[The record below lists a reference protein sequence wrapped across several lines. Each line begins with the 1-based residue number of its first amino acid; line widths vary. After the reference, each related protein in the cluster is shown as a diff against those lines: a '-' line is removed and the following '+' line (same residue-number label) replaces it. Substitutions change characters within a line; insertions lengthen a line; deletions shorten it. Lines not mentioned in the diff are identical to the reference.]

1 MEFLPIELEVT
12 MPDGKAVQ
20 AKAYLRNNLIDA
32 GSAGSLP
39 GVFRLDFPLS
49 AHQQQYTSE
58 NGESLSLED
67 IAHNIQ
73 FAINDGGA
81 NQAVLA
87 DGVSFTVTEGDPQ
100 NPTYASPAAKKVTP
114 LSLAGDL
121 NTLPSWL
128 LNSQEDVDKLRAY
141 FPHDGLD
148 VVDVQ
153 SNDKRHS
160 VLMAA
165 AELAVLK
172 VAVENELDVN
182 HALKMTDDVLGTP
195 VGISL
200 GERRQMHDALS
211 RVKNFDDLKNS
222 LILADMPRTVP
233 DVPERTTFIQP
244 ENLSESLPMIP
255 SDVAVKAFELEAEG
269 RKYQSLYL
277 YDTDTVDAEEIMLLA
292 VTRKTD
298 SGKLAL
304 FMGEDAEDI
313 VSKAELTNSPAVDFR
328 HSPRL

>member
-1 MEFLPIELEVT
+1 MEFSPIELEVT

-20 AKAYLRNNLIDA
+20 AKAYLRDNLVDV
-32 GSAGSLP
+32 GSAGSVP
-39 GVFRLDFPLS
+39 GVFRIDFPLS
-49 AHQQQYTSE
+49 VHQQQYVNES
-58 NGESLSLED
+58 GEPLSLED

-128 LNSQEDVDKLRAY
+128 LNSQEDVDKLKSY

-148 VVDVQ
+148 VVNVV

-165 AELAVLK
+165 TELAVLK
-172 VAVENELDVN
+172 VAIEDGLDKD
-182 HALKMTDDVLGTP
+182 HALTMTDDVLGSP
-195 VGISL
+195 VGMSV
-200 GERRQMHDALS
+200 GERNQMRDALS
-211 RVKNFDDLKNS
+211 RVRNFDELKHS
-222 LILADMPRTVP
+222 LILAEMPRTVP
-233 DVPERTTFIQP
+233 YVADRTTFIQP
-244 ENLSESLPMIP
+244 DSLAESLPLIP
-255 SDVAVKAFELEAEG
+255 GDVTVKAFELEAEG

-277 YDTDTVDAEEIMLLA
+277 YDTDIVDSEEIMLLA
-292 VTRKTD
+292 VTSETD

-313 VSKAELTNSPAVDFR
+313 VSKAKLTDSPAVDFR
-328 HSPRL
+328 HSPRI